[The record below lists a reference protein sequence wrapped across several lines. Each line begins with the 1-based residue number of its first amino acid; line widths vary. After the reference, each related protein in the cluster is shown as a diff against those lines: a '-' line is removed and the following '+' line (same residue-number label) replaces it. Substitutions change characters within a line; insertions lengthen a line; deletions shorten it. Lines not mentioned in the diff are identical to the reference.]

1 MNSEKNK
8 NSYLDEQKEYRHIL
22 KYMGMLGSVQG
33 LTIFLSIIRN
43 KCAAIIIGALGIGTL
58 DLYNRIIDFFSNVCN
73 LGIPFCAI
81 RRISQFYENH
91 DYPALEKEVHV
102 VREWGRVTGAIAFL
116 IMLLAAPLFSFFI
129 FNNFSKTTQFL
140 LLAPIIAMNIII
152 GEELAILKG
161 IRKLK
166 EIATISTFTAII
178 TTIGTILCYIFFGI
192 RGILPALF
200 ISIGAQLALIIN
212 QTKKDFAFND
222 LKITRKT
229 LYAGLPIITLGISY
243 VITGLA
249 GTGSE
254 MLIRIFMIK
263 NTSMT
268 EVGFYAAG
276 FTLCITYAKIIFVAM
291 DSDYFPRLSG
301 IVTNINKM
309 RKTINNQIDVCVLLI
324 APFLILFIVFIHTI
338 VLVLYSSEFISI
350 VPMVI
355 CGSFYMFFKAI
366 TAPMSYL
373 PLAKGDSKTF
383 LVLELIYD
391 FIFVSFII
399 VGFLYEGLMGAGLA
413 LSLSNM
419 VETFLIYVVYRKR
432 YSFQIQTK
440 TFLNIV
446 IQGLIV
452 FIAIVPAMFLNGN
465 IKYIIGLIV
474 FIISCLWSW
483 KRLKIKKISIS
494 ALLKR
499 SPR

>member
-1 MNSEKNK
+1 MQTNSERDK
-8 NSYLDEQKEYRHIL
+8 DFCREEQKEYRHIL

-43 KCAAIIIGALGIGTL
+43 KCAAIIIGAIGIGTL
-58 DLYNRIIDFFSNVCN
+58 DLYNRIVDFLSNVCN

-81 RRISQFYENH
+81 RRISLFYESH
-91 DYPALEKEVHV
+91 DYQALKKEVHIVRGWGLLTGV
-102 VREWGRVTGAIAFL
+102 VAFL
-116 IMLLAAPLFSFFI
+116 IMLLTAPLFSFFI
-129 FNNFSKTTQFL
+129 FNNFSETPQFL

-166 EIATISTFTAII
+166 RIAAISTLTAII
-178 TTIGTILCYIFFGI
+178 TTIGTILCYVSFGF

-212 QTKKDFAFND
+212 QTQKDFAFND
-222 LKITRKT
+222 FKITRT
-229 LYAGLPIITLGISY
+229 MLYAGLPIITLGISY

-249 GTGSE
+249 GTGAE
-254 MLIRIFMIK
+254 MLIRVFMIK
-263 NTSMT
+263 HASMT
-268 EVGFYAAG
+268 DVGLYAAG

-301 IVTNINKM
+301 IVANIGQM

-324 APFLILFIVFIHTI
+324 APFLILFVVFIHAI
-338 VLVLYSSEFISI
+338 VYVLYSSEFVSI
-350 VPMVI
+350 IPMVI

-383 LVLELIYD
+383 LLLELIYD
-391 FIFVSFII
+391 IIFVFSII
-399 VGFLYEGLMGAGLA
+399 IGFLYKGLQGTGMA
-413 LSLSNM
+413 LSFSNM
-419 VETFLIYVVYRKR
+419 VETFLIYIVYKKR
-432 YSFQIQTK
+432 YFFQMQMK
-440 TFLNIV
+440 TFLNIA
-446 IQGLIV
+446 IQGFMV
-452 FIAIVPAMFLNGN
+452 SVAIVPAMFLNGS
-465 IKYIIGLIV
+465 IKYIIGITV
-474 FIISCLWSW
+474 FIISSLWSW
-483 KRLKIKKISIS
+483 KRLKITNF
-494 ALLKR
+494 ALLKK